1 MRGAKFYSLETTA
14 READLTIFGDITSWP
29 WRDSDVASYNIH
41 KELQE
46 LDVDVINVHINS
58 YGGEVAEGLAIYNS
72 LRNHSAKVVTYCD
85 GFACSIASVIFMAG
99 DERIMNEASLLMIHN
114 AWTHGQGNAEE
125 LRKMAED
132 LDKITQQSKTIYLS
146 KTNISADE
154 LNELM
159 DNESWIDPSEA
170 VEMGFATQIGTSEQS
185 GNPSQSARQL
195 IMDKLRAKAIQSEEV
210 VVMTKKELAELIC
223 QLVRSDIEPEQSEEP
238 EGEDLEGEN
247 IEEPEAPVQQNA
259 WASYFNK

>member
-14 READLTIFGDITSWP
+14 READLTIFGDITSWK
-29 WRDSDVASYNIH
+29 WDESDVSAYDIH
-41 KELQE
+41 RELQE
-46 LDVDVINVHINS
+46 LDVDVINVRINS

-72 LRNHSAKVVTYCD
+72 LRNHSAKVVTYCY

-114 AWTHGQGNAEE
+114 AWTYGQGNADE

-146 KTNISADE
+146 KTNISSDE
-154 LNELM
+154 LDELM

-170 VEMGFATQIGTSEQS
+170 VEMGFATQIKESEEK

-195 IMDKLRAKAIQSEEV
+195 VMDKLRAKAIQSEEV

-223 QLVRSDIEPEQSEEP
+223 QLVGSDIEPEEDIEEEKEDEIP
-238 EGEDLEGEN
+238 EGED
-247 IEEPEAPVQQNA
+247 IEIEDEPVQENA
-259 WASYFNK
+259 WASYF